1 MLNDE
6 ALAGR
11 WLAAGGPELQTEV
24 LRRLRMGERLD
35 GLPLD
40 RVDGRWDLR
49 GLGAPEPRGVDAD
62 PAEPAGPQSGPITFT
77 FEFATVAATLEFQ
90 RARLCDL
97 DLRGAHLPRL
107 RLFGCVIDNSL
118 FDGAYCVGLRMW
130 ATDVMDSSFL
140 AAELGRSSVGGW
152 YANRAN
158 KLRNVDFRHAD
169 LSRLGCGVASFTD
182 VDFSHAQLECTN
194 FWQASLIRCRF
205 AGVLREVVFD
215 GRVLEP
221 ERDLAPNPMLDV
233 DMAGVTAFDDVDFR
247 GVNFDRV
254 TLPDHPALVVVRGV
268 HRVEAGLVRLDGR
281 DDHAA
286 QEARGRLQHLRKF
299 MGQAGGADQA
309 LVDLR
314 TLIDPEA
321 ALLLRMLLV

>member
-6 ALAGR
+6 ALVER
-11 WLAAGGPELQTEV
+11 WLVPGGPELQSEV
-24 LRRLRMGERLD
+24 IRRLRAGERLD
-35 GLPLD
+35 GLALD
-40 RVDGRWDLR
+40 RIDGRWDLR
-49 GLGAPEPRGVDAD
+49 GLGAPEPRPAD
-62 PAEPAGPQSGPITFT
+62 LDSTTRQAGGMSFT
-77 FEFATVAATLEFQ
+77 FEFSDVAATLEFQ
-90 RARLCDL
+90 RARLVDL

-118 FDGAYCVGLRMW
+118 FDGAHCVGLRMW
-130 ATDVMDSSFL
+130 ATDVGDTSFL
-140 AAELGRSSVGGW
+140 AADLARSSVGGW
-152 YANRAN
+152 YAGRGNR
-158 KLRNVDFRHAD
+158 LRNVDFRHAD

-182 VDFSHAQLECTN
+182 VDFAHAQLECTN
-194 FWQASLIRCRF
+194 FWQASLVRCRF

-221 ERDLAPNPMLDV
+221 ERDLGPNPMQDV
-233 DMAGVTAFDDVDFR
+233 DMRGVTAFDDVDFR

-268 HRVEAGLVRLDGR
+268 ARVEAGLQRLADR

-299 MGQAGGADQA
+299 MGVAGGADQA
-309 LVDLR
+309 LIDMR

-321 ALLLRMLLV
+321 ALLLRVLLT

>member
-6 ALAGR
+6 ALVER
-11 WLAAGGPELQTEV
+11 WLVPGGLELQSEV
-24 LRRLRMGERLD
+24 IRRLRAGERLD
-35 GLPLD
+35 GLALD
-40 RVDGRWDLR
+40 RLDGRWDLR
-49 GLGAPEPRGVDAD
+49 GLGAQDARA
-62 PAEPAGPQSGPITFT
+62 AEPDTTAAQAGGMSFT
-77 FEFATVAATLEFQ
+77 FEFSTVAATLEFQ
-90 RARLCDL
+90 RARLVDL

-118 FDGAYCVGLRMW
+118 FDGAHCVGMRMW
-130 ATDVMDSSFL
+130 ATDVSDSSFL
-140 AAELGRSSVGGW
+140 AADVARSSVGGW

-158 KLRNVDFRHAD
+158 RLRNVDFRHAD
-169 LSRLGCGVASFTD
+169 LARLGCGVASFTD
-182 VDFSHAQLECTN
+182 VDFSYAQLECTN

-221 ERDLAPNPMLDV
+221 ERGLAANPMLDV
-233 DMAGVTAFDDVDFR
+233 DLAKVTAFDDVDFR

-254 TLPDHPALVVVRGV
+254 TLPATPALLVVRGV
-268 HRVEAGLVRLDGR
+268 HRVEAGIARLSGR

-286 QEARGRLQHLRKF
+286 LEALGRLQHLRKF
-299 MGQAGGADQA
+299 MGVSGGADQA

-314 TLIDPEA
+314 TLIDPDA
-321 ALLLRMLLV
+321 AMLLRMLLA